1 MTREELIKEIEDNN
15 KILLSKLDDEDLEKL
30 LNESRKSLKRIE
42 SIERIVKNL
51 EKLMD

>member
-15 KILLSKLDDEDLEKL
+15 KILLSRLDEKDLEKL

-42 SIERIVKNL
+42 SLERIVKNL